1 MIEVLTTALV
11 SNVLV
16 LSILG
21 FLSKNLVKHFL
32 SKDIKNH
39 QNQLEI
45 ERIRFQA
52 SFSWVYEKQAL
63 AISELYDLILEI
75 EGMVNKGIRR
85 EDWNDYQAQLD
96 QLRSKYHKSRIFIPA
111 DLDECILKS
120 INIGRNIMSESLN
133 DPFCEELANDLRGTK
148 EPALAE
154 MRKLL
159 AVVGRDS

>member
-16 LSILG
+16 LGILG
-21 FLSKNLVKHFL
+21 FLSKNLVTHLL

-63 AISELYDLILEI
+63 AISELYDLLLEL
-75 EGMVNKGIRR
+75 EGQVNGGIRK
-85 EDWNDYQAQLD
+85 ENWNSYQEQLGL
-96 QLRSKYHKSRIFIPA
+96 LRSKYHKSRLFIPA
-111 DLDECILKS
+111 ELDECILKS
-120 INIGRNIMSESLN
+120 IGVGRKIMSESIN
-133 DPFCEELANDLRGTK
+133 DPFCKDLAVELRATK
-148 EPALAE
+148 ELALAE

-159 AVVGRDS
+159 AVVGSDS